1 MKKHPDDATAALQYG
16 HITAKQL
23 IDFYAPVYT
32 ADDEEKKAQQAGT
45 IYNFHTFL
53 KKVEH
58 KWTWFLHFFYI
69 PLVLVYSSC
78 SDIRDLISIKFSKIL
93 GKTAFIRQYEH
104 QKCKIDFEL
113 YRNSYFML
121 PFNICIMDI

>member
-1 MKKHPDDATAALQYG
+1 MKKHPDEATAALQYG

-32 ADDEEKKAQQAGT
+32 ADDEEKKAQQAST

-53 KKVEH
+53 KKVER

-69 PLVLVYSSC
+69 PLVLDYSSC
-78 SDIRDLISIKFSKIL
+78 SNIRDLINIKLNTIL
-93 GKTAFIRQYEH
+93 GKTVFIHQCEQ

-113 YRNSYFML
+113 
-121 PFNICIMDI
+121 